1 MSVQSGLR
9 LPLVDGHDIAALTEV
24 LRAVPFDAEKPNMI
38 IANTVKGKGI
48 SFMEHDRKW
57 HHGVPD
63 DEQYRLAQQQLDA
76 LLAEYE
82 S

>member
-1 MSVQSGLR
+1 
-9 LPLVDGHDIAALTEV
+9 
-24 LRAVPFDAEKPNMI
+24 
-38 IANTVKGKGI
+38 
-48 SFMEHDRKW
+48 MEHDHKW

-63 DEQYRLAQQQLDA
+63 DQQYRLAQQELDA